1 MGEKLQEYI
10 SNGHNKFNGDY
21 FKTLYL
27 KRGEMLDGLLL
38 MYFNAVN
45 EEKQKF
51 KPENI
56 DKLQGKMIKDKIIEG
71 YL

>member
-1 MGEKLQEYI
+1 MEI
-10 SNGHNKFNGDY
+10 IKFNVDY
-21 FKTLYL
+21 FKTLYF

-45 EEKQKF
+45 EEKQKS

-56 DKLQGKMIKDKIIEG
+56 DKIVRKNDKR
-71 YL
+71 

>member
-1 MGEKLQEYI
+1 MEI
-10 SNGHNKFNGDY
+10 IIKFNGDY

-45 EEKQKF
+45 EEKQKS

-56 DKLQGKMIKDKIIEG
+56 DKL
-71 YL
+71 